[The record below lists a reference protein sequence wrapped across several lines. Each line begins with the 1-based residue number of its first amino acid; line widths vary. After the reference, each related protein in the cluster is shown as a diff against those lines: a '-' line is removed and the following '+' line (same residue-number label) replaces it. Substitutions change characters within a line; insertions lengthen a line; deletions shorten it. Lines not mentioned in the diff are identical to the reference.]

1 MLKIAQAYTLT
12 RVIFL
17 VLSSQLFVGRPSSY
31 ILIIRIDVHLLPHVT
46 SYPGFVGQLSG
57 RGIPVSK
64 IQVNDSML
72 KSIESKMSS
81 LLASDPEL
89 KMAAQRAFVAYIRSC
104 HVMSDKS
111 VFNVAVSEPFQLPAP
126 PSSLYNNRDN
136 ILDKSKILSL
146 ACQSQVGSSYLHK
159 RPFSVDWLAHPAIKS
174 RYTPLFPTQHRHSF
188 KNSFFRSFMILD
200 FNSFTHRFSHTLT

>member
-1 MLKIAQAYTLT
+1 M
-12 RVIFL
+12 
-17 VLSSQLFVGRPSSY
+17 
-31 ILIIRIDVHLLPHVT
+31 
-46 SYPGFVGQLSG
+46 GQLSG

-111 VFNVAVSEPFQLPAP
+111 VFNVAVSYPFQLPAP
-126 PSSLYNNRDN
+126 PLFP
-136 ILDKSKILSL
+136 LSKILSL
-146 ACQSQVGSSYLHK
+146 ACQSQVGSSYLNK
-159 RPFSVDWLAHPAIKS
+159 RPFSVDWLAHPAIK
-174 RYTPLFPTQHRHSF
+174 
-188 KNSFFRSFMILD
+188 
-200 FNSFTHRFSHTLT
+200 